1 VLDTS
6 PDAAIVTLDFWADLS
21 CPWCYVGSRR
31 LALAVAHEPAGTVV
45 TRWRAFQ
52 LHPGLPAD
60 ADEPANADTA
70 DTDTAD
76 TADTADGERASAAG
90 PDHAAAARA
99 RLREAGREVG
109 IVFADPLLTSPA
121 DTSLAQRTVLL
132 YDGETRQRAVCAA
145 LYAAHFER
153 AQDIASLDVVA
164 SVAAQAAGDSPDEV
178 RGRLLAGEGETEL
191 AADLLEARLLGV
203 SAVPTYVVGRSV
215 AVQGAQQVEIL
226 RALIAEGRRGG
237 G

>member
-31 LALAVAHEPAGTVV
+31 LALAVAHEPDGTVV

-52 LHPGLPAD
+52 LHPGLPAAVGD
-60 ADEPANADTA
+60 LGA
-70 DTDTAD
+70 
-76 TADTADGERASAAG
+76 AAG
-90 PDHAAAARA
+90 PDHASASGA

-109 IVFADPLLTSPA
+109 IVFADPLLKAAA
-121 DTSLAQRTVLL
+121 DTSLAQRAVLL

-145 LYAAHFER
+145 LYAAHFEH
-153 AQDIASLDVVA
+153 AKDIASLDVVA
-164 SVAAQAAGDSPDEV
+164 SVAAKAAGDSPGAV

>member
-1 VLDTS
+1 VLDTT

-31 LALAVAHEPAGTVV
+31 LALAVAHEPDGTVV

-60 ADEPANADTA
+60 AADVSEA
-70 DTDTAD
+70 GDAAVGDLGA
-76 TADTADGERASAAG
+76 AAG
-90 PDHAAAARA
+90 PDQASASGA

-109 IVFADPLLTSPA
+109 IVFADPLLTAAA

-145 LYAAHFER
+145 LYAAHFEH
-153 AQDIASLDVVA
+153 AKDIASLDVVA
-164 SVAAQAAGDSPDEV
+164 SVAAKAAGDSPEAV
-178 RGRLLAGEGETEL
+178 RDRLLAGEGETEL